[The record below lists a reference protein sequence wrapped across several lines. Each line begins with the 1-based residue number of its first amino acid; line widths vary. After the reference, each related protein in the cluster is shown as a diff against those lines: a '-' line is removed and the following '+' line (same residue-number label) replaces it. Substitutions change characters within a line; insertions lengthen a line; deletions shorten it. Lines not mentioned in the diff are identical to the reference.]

1 MRGPWRE
8 RVRIPAA
15 GSWEAIE
22 AALAICRKGMKHPLR
37 NE

>member
-15 GSWEAIE
+15 GSREAIE
-22 AALAICRKGMKHPLR
+22 GAPAICRKGMKRPLG